1 MPFQYLTDLPLDRTT
16 VLVTLLVVAAFMAAI
31 TMAVFRR
38 RLASGR
44 RRPRRAKAAA
54 RVHSMDSPAD
64 LHSTQSGETQPL
76 SDFGSMVE
84 VHRHLTPL
92 TEAEV
97 FMALGKD
104 REAES
109 LLLEA
114 ISRSPSNLNLRVKL
128 AEVYAQRP
136 DLEAFQSVA
145 FKLRL
150 ITGARG
156 QVWENI
162 RTMGRHVDPGN
173 PEYQNMEAAAQGT
186 SAFAAQPHDSSD
198 FAETVMSEAPVL
210 KEIHW
215 H

>member
-1 MPFQYLTDLPLDRTT
+1 MPFQYLTDLPIDRTT
-16 VLVTLLVVAAFMAAI
+16 VLVALLVVASCMTAI
-31 TMAVFRR
+31 ALMVFRR
-38 RLASGR
+38 RLASAD
-44 RRPRRAKAAA
+44 RRPGAA
-54 RVHSMDSPAD
+54 RARAHAHRADAPAD
-64 LHSTQSGETQPL
+64 TQSTQSGETRPL
-76 SDFGSMVE
+76 SDFGGMVE
-84 VHRHLTPL
+84 VHRHLPPL

-114 ISRSPSNLNLRVKL
+114 ISRSPSNLSLRVKL
-128 AEVYAQRP
+128 AEVYTQRP
-136 DLEAFQSVA
+136 DIEAFQSVA

-162 RTMGRHVDPGN
+162 CTMGRHVDPGN

-186 SAFAAQPHDSSD
+186 SAFAPQYRAASD
-198 FAETVMSEAPVL
+198 FADTVMSTQPVL
-210 KEIHW
+210 QEVRW